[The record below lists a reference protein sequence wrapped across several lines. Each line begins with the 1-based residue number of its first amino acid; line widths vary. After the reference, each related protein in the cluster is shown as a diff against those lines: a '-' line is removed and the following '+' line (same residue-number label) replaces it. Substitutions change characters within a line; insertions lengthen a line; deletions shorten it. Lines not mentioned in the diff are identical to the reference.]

1 MGIYRWPNGECVQ
14 GHPQGLKVTTNQ
26 ALQSLTPAPIVQ
38 EGMTAYYHI
47 DPIDGM
53 EKNNDTNDD
62 AVDAMKD
69 LYPAIIFTTAEMV
82 KIPSA

>member
-1 MGIYRWPNGECVQ
+1 M
-14 GHPQGLKVTTNQ
+14 
-26 ALQSLTPAPIVQ
+26 A
-38 EGMTAYYHI
+38 AYYHI

-53 EKNNDTNDD
+53 EKNNDMNDD

-69 LYPAIIFTTAEMV
+69 LYPAIVFTTAEMV